1 MPNPIIILVRPQ
13 MGENIGAAARVM
25 ANFGL
30 SELRLVAPRDGWPN
44 FQAQAVAAHATHIID
59 AAKIYATTEEAVADL
74 ELVYATCCRMRDM
87 EKPILTPRE
96 LMPQL
101 NPYVRTGILF
111 GPERTGL
118 ENPDMTRAAA
128 HIFIPVN
135 PEYQSLNL
143 AQAVAVVGYEWFTTP
158 SPLIPLPEGEGQ
170 SEAKGEG
177 LATQEEVE
185 GMLKHLETIMDA
197 ANFYQVPH
205 KKPKMDQ
212 NIRNIF
218 TRARLKSQEVNSLR
232 GIFRAMGT
240 KKD

>member
-1 MPNPIIILVRPQ
+1 MTPIIILVHPQ

-44 FQAQAVAAHATHIID
+44 FQAQAVAAHATHIVD
-59 AAKIYATTEEAVADL
+59 AAKVYGTTEEAVADL

-87 EKPILTPRE
+87 EKPVMTPRE
-96 LMPQL
+96 LIPTLQ
-101 NPYVRTGILF
+101 PSQRVGILF

-118 ENPDMTRAAA
+118 ENPDMVRAAA

-143 AQAVAVVGYEWFTTP
+143 AQAVGVVAYEWFVNQNVALP
-158 SPLIPLPEGEGQ
+158 SEPEE
-170 SEAKGEG
+170 
-177 LATQEEVE
+177 LATQQEVE
-185 GMLKHLETIMDA
+185 GMLGHLEGLMTE

-212 NIRNIF
+212 NVRNII
-218 TRARLKSQEVNSLR
+218 TRARLKPQEVRSLR
-232 GIFRAMGT
+232 GIFKAISS
-240 KKD
+240 KKG

>member
-1 MPNPIIILVRPQ
+1 

-30 SELRLVAPRDGWPN
+30 AELRLVAPRDGWPN

-59 AAKIYATTEEAVADL
+59 AAKVYGTTEEAIADL

-87 EKPILTPRE
+87 VKPVMTPRE
-96 LMPQL
+96 LMPTL
-101 NPYVRTGILF
+101 HANPRVGILF
-111 GPERTGL
+111 GPERPGL
-118 ENPDMTRAAA
+118 ENPDMVRAAG

-143 AQAVAVVGYEWFTTP
+143 AQAVAVVAYEWFTALTP
-158 SPLIPLPEGEGQ
+158 TPLPEGEAQ
-170 SEAKGEG
+170 

-185 GMLKHLETIMDA
+185 GMLGHLEGLMDA

-218 TRARLKSQEVNSLR
+218 TRARLRSQEVSTLR
-232 GIFRAMGT
+232 GIFRALGS
-240 KKD
+240 KNCK

>member
-1 MPNPIIILVRPQ
+1 MQPIIILVKPQ

-25 ANFGL
+25 SNFGL
-30 SELRLVAPRDGWPN
+30 SELRIVAPRDGWPN
-44 FQAQAVAAHATHIID
+44 FQASAMAVHATPIID
-59 AAKIYATTEEAVADL
+59 AAKIYPSTEEAVADL
-74 ELVYATCCRMRDM
+74 EMVYATCCRMRDM
-87 EKPILTPRE
+87 QKPVLTPRE

-101 NPYVRTGILF
+101 NPHIRTGILF

-128 HIFIPVN
+128 HIYIPVN

-143 AQAVAVVGYEWFTTP
+143 AQAVAVVAYEWFTTQYAP
-158 SPLIPLPEGEGQ
+158 SSDP
-170 SEAKGEG
+170 SEPPANQAE
-177 LATQEEVE
+177 LD
-185 GMLKHLETIMDA
+185 GMFSHLEQLLTQ

-218 TRARLKSQEVNSLR
+218 ARNALTHQEVQTLR
-232 GIFRAMGT
+232 GIFRTLAQ
-240 KKD
+240 KKG